1 MNSVEKRT
9 VFTQGYSY
17 IYLPRLGFLCISI
30 FLSFFYQ
37 KPVVVHSIHLSQVR
51 KFASAAI

>member
-9 VFTQGYSY
+9 VFTQLY
-17 IYLPRLGFLCISI
+17 IFTQVRVFLYLN
-30 FLSFFYQ
+30 LSFFYQ

>member
-17 IYLPRLGFLCISI
+17 IYLPRSGFFCILI
-30 FLSFFYQ
+30 FLFFYQ